1 LLYGAEKSP
10 FTVYFGC
17 VLGRE
22 PMLLYLFRDE
32 ADSDVFAF
40 STEVTGAN
48 IPLVTH
54 IPNGSFSKHS
64 TL

>member
-1 LLYGAEKSP
+1 
-10 FTVYFGC
+10 
-17 VLGRE
+17 
-22 PMLLYLFRDE
+22 MLLYLFRDE